1 MKMKKKKW
9 WRPGS
14 EINESSIPVEDDETQ
29 VAAPRS
35 FWWLGQRWLQT
46 IHVIAT
52 IAVVAK
58 QQLLL
63 KPKNDIEQSR
73 DYRLQFLTRRRPL
86 SAGQHIFIHIL
97 YIIFL
102 YYIIILYY
110 YIILLYYIIILYFI
124 IILLLYYIY
133 IFIIYFLVISSGP
146 STLFTCSTKR
156 TEHRN
161 WIRQPN
167 VEHNRP
173 SSNASET
180 RAIAT

>member
-52 IAVVAK
+52 ITVVAK

-97 YIIFL
+97 YY
-102 YYIIILYY
+102 YYIIILY
-110 YIILLYYIIILYFI
+110 L
-124 IILLLYYIY
+124 YIY
-133 IFIIYFLVISSGP
+133 HIFFSH
-146 STLFTCSTKR
+146 FKR
-156 TEHRN
+156 
-161 WIRQPN
+161 PVN
-167 VEHNRP
+167 VVHMFD
-173 SSNASET
+173 
-180 RAIAT
+180 